1 MVIEIMQIHG
11 QLMSRWLPNRV
22 DLRTSDSVGVARAST
37 STSLADSIAI
47 SVLLVGLRTKR
58 IILFS
63 QRWTSILVA
72 ANVFSFAKR
81 YD

>member
-1 MVIEIMQIHG
+1 MQIHG
-11 QLMSRWLPNRV
+11 QPMSRWLPNRV

-37 STSLADSIAI
+37 STPLADSIAI
-47 SVLLVGLRTKR
+47 SVLLVGSRTKR

-63 QRWTSILVA
+63 QRRTSILVA
-72 ANVFSFAKR
+72 ANFFFFAKR